1 MSADTENPAF
11 LALTVK
17 TIAHFVSALG
27 LFAPFSACAPAG
39 PALEEFDDS
48 ESAWVELGPVLI
60 ESMSVERDGAEV
72 RATGVFLH
80 GEDRITL
87 SMELFLEPPARF
99 VSGNHSSRIAGEA
112 FAGPVSSE
120 SLEFFGGQNEGP
132 SVGGVFLFE
141 NPSDGARYRLRF
153 PPTLRSR

>member
-1 MSADTENPAF
+1 MR
-11 LALTVK
+11 
-17 TIAHFVSALG
+17 TIAAYFVAALG
-27 LFAPFSACAPAG
+27 LFPLLSACAPAI
-39 PALEEFDDS
+39 PTLEEFNDT
-48 ESAWVELGPVLI
+48 ESKWVELGPVII
-60 ESMSVERDGAEV
+60 ESMAVDRDGAEV

-80 GEDRITL
+80 GEDNRITL

-132 SVGGVFLFE
+132 SVGGVFVFE
-141 NPSDGARYRLRF
+141 NPADGVSYRLRF

>member
-1 MSADTENPAF
+1 MR
-11 LALTVK
+11 
-17 TIAHFVSALG
+17 TIATFIVPALG
-27 LFAPFSACAPAG
+27 LLALLSACAPAI
-39 PALEEFDDS
+39 PTLEEFDDT
-48 ESAWVELGPVLI
+48 ESKWVESGPVII

-80 GEDRITL
+80 GEHNRITL
-87 SMELFLEPPARF
+87 SMELFLDPPTRF
-99 VSGNHSSRIAGEA
+99 VSGNHSSRIAGEE

-141 NPSDGARYRLRF
+141 NPADGVSYRLRF